1 MIDAVH
7 ATRAW
12 VEHAVVG
19 LNLCPF
25 AKAPM
30 VKGQIEYV
38 LSDTTDPR
46 VLLEELCVQMRRQAS
61 DRSR

>member
-1 MIDAVH
+1 MTH
-7 ATRAW
+7 AQVIERTRAW
-12 VEHAVVG
+12 IAHAVVG

-38 LSDTTDPR
+38 LSDTADPR
-46 VLLEELCVQMRRQAS
+46 VLLEELCVQMRRLVF
-61 DRSR
+61 